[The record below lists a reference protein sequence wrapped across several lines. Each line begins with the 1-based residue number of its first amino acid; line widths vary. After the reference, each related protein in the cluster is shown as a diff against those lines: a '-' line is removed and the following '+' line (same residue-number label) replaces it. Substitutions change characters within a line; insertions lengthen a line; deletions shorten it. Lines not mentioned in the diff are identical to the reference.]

1 LYTCHK
7 ARRKVQREGREV
19 AISTVLTDEGW
30 GGIEFH
36 DSTKL
41 VPHTYHTNHTTPRK
55 YGPLKSFNMYS
66 LIVSLCLGIDEPLY
80 EHYNKNLSQLVD
92 LASDHIT
99 QVNHIYSQ
107 VGMTGVLHCL
117 RL

>member
-1 LYTCHK
+1 MG
-7 ARRKVQREGREV
+7 EE
-19 AISTVLTDEGW
+19 
-30 GGIEFH
+30 
-36 DSTKL
+36 
-41 VPHTYHTNHTTPRK
+41 PNHTTPGK
-55 YGPLKSFNMYS
+55 SGPLKIVQYS

-107 VGMTGVLHCL
+107 VGIMDW
-117 RL
+117 